1 MIEAETRLK
10 LQSARSVMVAVSND
24 VFRVSHGNLSTTD
37 AAEAVREIGM
47 SLHDTGQGLMDEA
60 DRMDGSMPPEDLS

>member
-1 MIEAETRLK
+1 MIDTETRLK
-10 LQSARSVMVAVSND
+10 LRDARRVMTDMSGM
-24 VFRVSHGNLSTTD
+24 VFRVTHGSLSDAD

-60 DRMDGSMPPEDLS
+60 DRIQPRDLS

>member
-1 MIEAETRLK
+1 MIDTETRIK
-10 LQSARSVMVAVSND
+10 LQSARSVMAAASND
-24 VFRVSHGNLSTTD
+24 VFRVTHGSLSDAD

-60 DRMDGSMPPEDLS
+60 DRIAPRDLS